1 MSQSD
6 YLKYKRVA
14 TILKVDNNKAKQP
27 PVFASQ
33 DYVNFKE
40 FSLENTIVSTNLRYN
55 RFTVSGDVYILGMNK
70 LVGNCA
76 TFPVCKNTHLR
87 TNRVANSTVYFT
99 PTPQPLNIKLQNEA
113 ANIKA
118 NIIAT
123 CNCGYVNPVSAPST
137 LVATASTTS
146 VSVAFINSTSSD
158 GSAITNYEYSIDGG
172 MTFTP
177 FSPPDISSP
186 VSITGLTTGTTYSIA
201 LRAITST
208 TVGPSSMTVS
218 TTPYT
223 VPGAPTSLVATAGD
237 TSASIAFTPPTS
249 NGGSAITN
257 YQYSIDNGSNYSE
270 FSPEQTTSPVS
281 ISDLTNGTTYTILLK
296 AFNEAGSGPASS
308 SVTVTPC
315 TVPGAPTIGTATA
328 GNTIATIAFTPPT
341 STGGSVITNYQYSID
356 GGSTYTAFSPAD
368 TTSPVSIT
376 GLTNNTTY
384 TVSLKAMNVA
394 GNSTASSSVTVTPVP
409 YVSLA
414 GSIAFNGTSKLLLS
428 PGANIGGGAYT
439 VECWFYNNRTSWGTL
454 NPDVAGLLSYGSTN
468 VTQALSVFFPDG
480 RTVGTDSNGGG
491 WQGVY
496 TFASTIS
503 LNTWHHFVLVRNSSF
518 VETVFIDGVK
528 ASSATGYNGSS
539 SSNGELTNNRDYVG
553 FSQEIGHFYQG
564 YWPGYLTNYRIVAGT
579 AMYDPTS
586 ASITVPNAPLESVTN
601 TQYLMLSGNITLDS
615 TSPSVQSVTNNGTTL
630 SVLKPF

>member
-40 FSLENTIVSTNLRYN
+40 FSLENTIISTNLRYN

-123 CNCGYVNPVSAPST
+123 CNCGYVNPLSAPST

-146 VSVAFINSTSSD
+146 VSVAFTNSTSSD

-237 TSASIAFTPPTS
+237 TSASIAFTAPST
-249 NGGSAITN
+249 GGSVITN
-257 YQYSIDNGSNYSE
+257 YQYSIDNGSNYTA
-270 FSPEQTTSPVS
+270 FSPADTASPVS
-281 ISDLTNGTTYTILLK
+281 ITGLTNGIAYTILLK
-296 AFNEAGSGPASS
+296 AVNAAGTSSASS
-308 SVTVTPC
+308 SVSVTPC

-328 GNTIATIAFTPPT
+328 GNTVASIAFTPPT

-356 GGSTYTAFSPAD
+356 SGSTYTAFSPAD

-414 GSIAFNGTSKLLLS
+414 GSIAYDGTIGKSLTLT
-428 PGANIGGGAYT
+428 PGAIIGNGAYT
-439 VECWFYNNRTSWGTL
+439 VECWFYNTTSWPTVSP
-454 NPDVAGLLSYGSTN
+454 NIRGLLGGSELG
-468 VTQALSVFFPDG
+468 ALTIFFSSNRSV
-480 RTVGTDSNGGG
+480 RTDRYTSGEQLEYTVATD
-491 WQGVY
+491 
-496 TFASTIS
+496 IS
-503 LNTWHHFVLVRNSSF
+503 LNAWHHFAMVRNSSM
-518 VETVFIDGVK
+518 VETVFIDGVRAISSTGGTN
-528 ASSATGYNGSS
+528 ASSGTQ
-539 SSNGELTNNRDYVG
+539 TNNLAYSGKSRY
-553 FSQEIGHFYQG
+553 IGEYYQG
-564 YWPGYLTNYRIVAGT
+564 IWSGYLTNYRIVAGT
-579 AMYDPTS
+579 AMYDPTLT
-586 ASITVPNAPLESVTN
+586 SITVPNAPLESVTN
-601 TQYLMLSGNITLDS
+601 TQYLMLGGNVTLDS
-615 TSPSVQSVTNNGTTL
+615 TSPTAQSVGNNGITL